1 MPGQCAHALAT
12 ARVVYSGD
20 AYPDDME
27 IFEEVSGLRSVDARP
42 KLAPEHVPS
51 ADDIDWED
59 SIGRCP
65 GTSW

>member
-1 MPGQCAHALAT
+1 MPGQSAHALAT

-27 IFEEVSGLRSVDARP
+27 IFEAVSGLGCVEARP

-51 ADDIDWED
+51 AADMDFED
-59 SIGRCP
+59 STGCCP